1 MERHPLPRPTLL
13 PGLRLL
19 WRNRHTVQVGTD
31 PGQAVVL
38 ELPHPAAARLFDL
51 LDGAR
56 TERAV
61 LAEMG
66 RIGLAAPQVHEV
78 LGALVEA
85 GLVVPADALLPA
97 ALPAARRDQLRDEAA
112 ALALRDAGRPGA
124 RPSRTL
130 RRRAQARIVVAGHGP
145 LAELLGETLQAAGVG
160 TVAWVDR
167 PGGTARLAGSAGHTL
182 RATDATFRVQV
193 GPAVSGR
200 GTRRR
205 VPHLAL
211 GVRDGTAVVG
221 PLVPATGGPCL
232 RCLDLHRADR
242 DPCWPDLAAQL
253 AQAAPV
259 RDPCAAATRVTAAGF
274 AAAEI
279 LAFLDGAEPT
289 TIGTTVEINGVA
301 PWRRR
306 SWSPHPACDCTR
318 RRR

>member
-1 MERHPLPRPTLL
+1 MERHPMPRPTLL

-19 WRNRHTVQVGTD
+19 WRNRHTVQLGTD

-38 ELPHPAAARLFDL
+38 ELPHPAAARLFEL

-66 RIGLAAPQVHEV
+66 RIGMAAAQVHEI

-97 ALPAARRDQLRDEAA
+97 ALPPDRRDELRDEAT
-112 ALALRDAGRPGA
+112 ALALRQAGQHGA
-124 RPSRTL
+124 RPARTL
-130 RRRAQARIVVAGHGP
+130 RRRGAARIVVAGTGP
-145 LAELLGETLQAAGVG
+145 LADLLGQTLQAAGVG
-160 TVAWVDR
+160 TVAWVR
-167 PGGTARLAGSAGHTL
+167 TPGGTARVSGAARHPM

-193 GPAVSGR
+193 GPAVTGR

-232 RCLDLHRADR
+232 HCLELHRADR

-253 AQAAPV
+253 VQAVPE

-274 AAAEI
+274 AAAEV
-279 LAFLDGAEPT
+279 LAYLDGAEPT

-306 SWSPHPACDCTR
+306 SWAPHPACDCTR

>member
-1 MERHPLPRPTLL
+1 MPRPTLL

-19 WRNRHTVQVGTD
+19 WRNRHTVQLGTD

-51 LDGAR
+51 LDGSH

-66 RIGLAAPQVHEV
+66 RIGMAAAQVHQVLAA
-78 LGALVEA
+78 LTGA

-97 ALPAARRDQLRDEAA
+97 ALPTARRDQLRDEAT
-112 ALALRDAGRPGA
+112 ALALRHAGQPGA
-124 RPSRTL
+124 RPARTL
-130 RRRAQARIVVAGHGP
+130 RRRAEARIVVAGNGP
-145 LAELLGETLQAAGVG
+145 LADLLGETLQAAGVG
-160 TVAWVDR
+160 TVAWVR
-167 PGGTARLAGSAGHTL
+167 SPGAAARVSGSARHTL

-211 GVRDGTAVVG
+211 CVRDGTAVVG
-221 PLVPATGGPCL
+221 PLVPTTGGPCL

-242 DPCWPDLAAQL
+242 DPCWPDLVAQL
-253 AQAAPV
+253 AQAAPE

-279 LAFLDGAEPT
+279 LAYLDGAEPT